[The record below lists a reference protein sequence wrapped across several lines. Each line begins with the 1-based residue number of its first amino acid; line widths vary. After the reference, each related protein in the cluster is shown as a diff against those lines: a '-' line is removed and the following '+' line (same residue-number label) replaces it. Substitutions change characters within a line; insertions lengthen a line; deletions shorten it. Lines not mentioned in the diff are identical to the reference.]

1 MRSLF
6 AAPATVCMLLSAA
19 AFAGPGHAPVIGGT
33 NTPQGK
39 WPDVAAVFFKNQGTD
54 QQECTGTLIAKNVV
68 ITAGHC
74 NDPALDNVLI
84 GTNSL
89 ARPADG
95 EIVPVMTRFEYPASQ
110 TSEDVTILVLGRDAV
125 EEPRKIATG
134 WAKVDIKNGAP
145 VQFVGYGATDADGNV
160 YIDDLQ
166 EVMST
171 ITDFD
176 CTKGNG
182 CNAAAMPDGELGAG
196 GGGIDTC
203 PGDSGGPMYLL
214 TSYGNFLAGVTSR
227 SYDNATKACGEG
239 GIYERTDKIIAWAEQ
254 QTGVT
259 MARGPEPTS
268 DPLTGIASAPV
279 EVKLEANDPL
289 STAHTFELTT
299 PPTSGTAA
307 VRADGE
313 IRVCLGTA
321 MTDSLTVTITDTT
334 DPMRKLAWT
343 LPITSTSGSAPNSCD
358 RNAFEGSGSSGGGCC
373 DAGRSAGGSLPLG
386 LGVLVMLRRRRP
398 DHLRRS

>member
-1 MRSLF
+1 MRTLLAAHLALGTLF
-6 AAPATVCMLLSAA
+6 AAS
-19 AFAGPGHAPVIGGT
+19 AFAGPGEAPVIGGT
-33 NTPQGK
+33 NAPQGK
-39 WPDVAAVFFKNQGTD
+39 WPDVAAVFFNSQGMD

-74 NDPALDNVLI
+74 NDPALDNVLL

-89 ARPADG
+89 ARPQAG
-95 EIVPVMTRFEYPASQ
+95 EIVPVMKRFEYPLSQ
-110 TSEDVTILVLGRDAV
+110 TSEDVTVLLLGRDAI

-134 WAKVDIKNGAP
+134 WAQIDIKNGAA
-145 VQFVGYGATDADGNV
+145 VQFVGYGATDAAGNV
-160 YIDDLQ
+160 YINDLQ

-176 CTKGNG
+176 CTTSVG
-182 CNAAAMPDGELGAG
+182 CNAASKPEGELGAG

-227 SYDNATKACGEG
+227 SYDNATTACGEG
-239 GIYERTDKIIAWAEQ
+239 GIYERPDKIIAWAEE

-268 DPLTGIASAPV
+268 APLTGVATAPV

-289 STAHTFELTT
+289 SASHTFELTT

-321 MTDSLTVTITDTT
+321 TTDSLTVTITDTT
-334 DPMRKLAWT
+334 DSTRKLAWT
-343 LPITSTSGSAPNSCD
+343 LPISATSGEAPTHCD
-358 RNAFEGSGSSGGGCC
+358 PSAFEGSGSSDGGCC
-373 DAGRSAGGSLPLG
+373 DAGRNAGGSLPLG

-398 DHLRRS
+398 ARSRRS

>member
-6 AAPATVCMLLSAA
+6 AAITLFSASA
-19 AFAGPGHAPVIGGT
+19 LAGHAPVIGGT
-33 NTPQGK
+33 NAPQGK
-39 WPDVAAVFFKNQGTD
+39 WPDVAAVFFKDGGSD

-68 ITAGHC
+68 VTAGHC

-89 ARPADG
+89 ARPQDG
-95 EIVPVMTRFEYPASQ
+95 EIVPVMKRFEYPSSQ
-110 TSEDVTILVLGRDAV
+110 TSLDVTVLLLARDAV
-125 EEPRKIATG
+125 EEPRRIATG
-134 WAKVDIKNGAP
+134 WAKVDIKNGAA
-145 VQFVGYGATDADGNV
+145 VQLVGYGSTDADGNV

-176 CTKGNG
+176 CSGGNG

-203 PGDSGGPMYLL
+203 PGDSGGPAYLL
-214 TSYGNFLAGVTSR
+214 TSYGNFLAGITSR
-227 SYDNATKACGEG
+227 GYDNSTKACGEG
-239 GIYERTDKIIAWAEQ
+239 GIYERADKIVDWAEQ

-268 DPLTGIASAPV
+268 DPLTGIATSPV
-279 EVKLEANDPL
+279 EVKLDANDPL
-289 STAHTFELTT
+289 SSEHTFALTT
-299 PPTSGTAA
+299 PPSSGTAA
-307 VRADGE
+307 VRPDGTV
-313 IRVCLGTA
+313 RVCLGTA
-321 MTDSLTVTITDTT
+321 STDSLTVTITDTT
-334 DPMRKLAWT
+334 DPTRKLAWVM
-343 LPITSTSGSAPNSCD
+343 PITATSGEAPASCD
-358 RNAFEGSGSSGGGCC
+358 ATAFGDGGTSGGGCC

-386 LGVLVMLRRRRP
+386 LGVLVILRRKKAA
-398 DHLRRS
+398 RS

>member
-6 AAPATVCMLLSAA
+6 AAHLTLGTLLSTA
-19 AFAGPGHAPVIGGT
+19 AFAGSGHAPVIGGA
-33 NTPQGK
+33 NAPQGK
-39 WPDVAAVFFKNQGTD
+39 WPDVAAVFFKSGTTD

-68 ITAGHC
+68 VTAGHC
-74 NDPALDNVLI
+74 NDPALDNVLL

-89 ARPADG
+89 ARPQDG
-95 EIVPVMTRFEYPASQ
+95 EIVPVMQRFEYPSSQ
-110 TSEDVTILVLGRDAV
+110 TSEDITVLLLGRDAV
-125 EEPRKIATG
+125 EAPRKIATG
-134 WAKVDIKNGAP
+134 WAQVDIKNGAP
-145 VQFVGYGATDADGNV
+145 VQLVGYGATDANGNV

-176 CTKGNG
+176 CTTSVG
-182 CNAAAMPDGELGAG
+182 CNAPAKPDGELGAG

-214 TSYGNFLAGVTSR
+214 TSYGDFLAGVTSR

-239 GIYERTDKIIAWAEQ
+239 GIYERPDKIIAWAEQ

-268 DPLTGIASAPV
+268 EPLTGIATAPV

-289 STAHTFELTT
+289 STSHTFELTT

-321 MTDSLTVTITDTT
+321 TTDSLTVTITDTNDIT
-334 DPMRKLAWT
+334 RKLAWT
-343 LPITSTSGSAPNSCD
+343 LPITATSGEAPNSCD
-358 RNAFEGSGSSGGGCC
+358 ASAFDGGPSGGGCC
-373 DAGRSAGGSLPLG
+373 DAGRNAAGSLPLG

-398 DHLRRS
+398 ARPARS